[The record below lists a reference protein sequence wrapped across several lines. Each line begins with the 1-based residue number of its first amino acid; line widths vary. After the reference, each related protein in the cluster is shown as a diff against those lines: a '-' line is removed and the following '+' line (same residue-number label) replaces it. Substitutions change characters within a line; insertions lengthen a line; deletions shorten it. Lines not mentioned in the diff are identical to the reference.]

1 MKWLWVVST
10 VMEIGRIE
18 DLVLGTIMIIIGSLP
33 TGLLLVGHGQALLFL
48 DSATASVLPERFRLL
63 LVVVLCVCGLILAAM
78 GVLTIKNGRSR
89 STTTG
94 LF

>member
-1 MKWLWVVST
+1 
-10 VMEIGRIE
+10 MELERIE
-18 DLVLGTIMIIIGSLP
+18 DLILGTTMIILGTLP
-33 TGLLLVGHGQALLFL
+33 TGLLLVGRGQTSVFL
-48 DSATASVLPERFRLL
+48 DSASVSVLPERSRML
-63 LVVVLCVCGLILAAM
+63 LVFVLCVCGLTLAAL

>member
-1 MKWLWVVST
+1 
-10 VMEIGRIE
+10 MELGRVE
-18 DLVLGTIMIIIGSLP
+18 ELVLGTSMVILGALP
-33 TGLLLVGHGQALLFL
+33 TGLLLLGRGQTLLFL
-48 DSATASVLPERFRLL
+48 DSASAGVLPDRLRL
-63 LVVVLCVCGLILAAM
+63 FLVVVVCVCGLTLAAM

>member
-1 MKWLWVVST
+1 MD
-10 VMEIGRIE
+10 RIE
-18 DLVLGTIMIIIGSLP
+18 DLVSGTIMIVLGTLP
-33 TGLLLVGHGQALLFL
+33 TGLFLVGRGQSLLCL
-48 DSATASVLPERFRLL
+48 DSVSASVLPDPFRML
-63 LVVVLCVCGLILAAM
+63 LVVVLCVCGLTLAAM

>member
-1 MKWLWVVST
+1 
-10 VMEIGRIE
+10 MELERIE
-18 DLVLGTIMIIIGSLP
+18 DLILGTTMIILGTLP
-33 TGLLLVGHGQALLFL
+33 TGLLLVGRGQSSLFL
-48 DSATASVLPERFRLL
+48 DSASVSVLPERSRML
-63 LVVVLCVCGLILAAM
+63 LVVVLCVCGLTLAAM

>member
-1 MKWLWVVST
+1 V
-10 VMEIGRIE
+10 EIDRIE
-18 DLVLGTIMIIIGSLP
+18 DLALGTTMVILGALP
-33 TGLLLVGHGQALLFL
+33 TGLFLIGRGQTLLFL

-63 LVVVLCVCGLILAAM
+63 LVVVLCVCGLTLAAM
-78 GVLTIKNGRSR
+78 GILTIKNGRSR

>member
-1 MKWLWVVST
+1 MQLD
-10 VMEIGRIE
+10 RIE
-18 DLVLGTIMIIIGSLP
+18 DLVLGTVMVCLGLLP
-33 TGLLLVGHGQALLFL
+33 TGLLLIGRGQTLLFL
-48 DSATASVLPERFRLL
+48 DSANAGVFPDRFRML
-63 LVVVLCVCGLILAAM
+63 LVVVLCVCGLVLAAM